1 MADLTRDYLDGRFNL
16 EADTFDEQTYD
27 SATGHRGLGGGK
39 RSVLRLKQ
47 EEGSG
52 VLRKKAEVQVTGFVA
67 PADTPVA
74 SGLVNEMHAAFKKA
88 CAGFERFTD
97 EVIAYFGLP
106 ETFDGLPIDSPE
118 VARRIE
124 DHVRA
129 NDERIFLAFSAAN
142 GG

>member
-1 MADLTRDYLDGRFNL
+1 MGNL
-16 EADTFDEQTYD
+16 LQSYRNGAFDVESDTFDEQTYD

-39 RSVLRLKQ
+39 RSVLRQKQ

-52 VLRKKAEVQVTGFVA
+52 VLRKKADAQVTGFVA

-88 CAGFERFTD
+88 CVGFERFTD